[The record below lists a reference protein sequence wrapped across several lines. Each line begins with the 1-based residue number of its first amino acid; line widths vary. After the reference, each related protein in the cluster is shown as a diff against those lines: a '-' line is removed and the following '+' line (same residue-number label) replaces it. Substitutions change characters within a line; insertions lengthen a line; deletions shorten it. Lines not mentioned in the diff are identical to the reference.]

1 MARARPRP
9 AIDEFLD
16 RIPELTFVVGKGG
29 VGKTTCAIGIA
40 SRFAANGDSTLLVST
55 DPANA
60 LGPSL
65 GLPLAGGV
73 AKPVGNGLAAMQLD
87 PAAARQAFLAQWRD
101 VLVTIID
108 RGTYLDTEDIGGLVD
123 ASFPGADEIF
133 GLLVLGQLAMRD
145 GSSREWRRLVV
156 DTAPTGHTLRL
167 LELTDTFQ
175 AMIALLESM
184 QAKHRFMVSA
194 LTHRYRRDAA
204 DDFLDEMRRLVAAL
218 RQSLGDSSRAGAVL
232 VTRAEPVVIEETV
245 RYADAL
251 RRLGLAIKAV
261 VVEALPRSQARALDD
276 VIHSLGGFAPKDAMF
291 AVPIVA
297 PPPRGV
303 AEAAASLG
311 QMVHCRVKKTRTAGN
326 RLQGSRPRSAALKAG
341 GPAAQGVLEQL
352 LRPLTIV
359 GGKGGVGK
367 TTVSCALAIAAAARA
382 AAAEKILLVSTDP
395 APSIGDALG
404 YREPRWAH
412 DAPEPIES
420 VPHLDA
426 WQMDATAA
434 FHALRERYRDRI
446 DVLFDSLMGRNVD
459 AAHDRAILREL
470 LSLAPPGIDEL
481 YALASI
487 GEEIETRQYA
497 HIIVDP
503 APTGHLLRL
512 LELPALAIDW
522 SHRLMRLILKYKEVA
537 GLGDAAQELLN
548 FSRRTRALNA
558 LLRDETRAGIV
569 LVTLDEPLVRDET
582 TRLSGL
588 LRASG
593 VMVLGEV
600 MNRVPRASGTVAAA
614 ALAPQWPRP
623 LVGVNAIRDWWKRWQ
638 RPLSA

>member
-1 MARARPRP
+1 VSGGRARP
-9 AIDEFLD
+9 AIDELLD
-16 RIPELTFVVGKGG
+16 RLPQLSIVVGKGG
-29 VGKTTCAIGIA
+29 VGKTTCAMGIA

-73 AKPVGNGLAAMQLD
+73 PMLVEGCLSAMQLD
-87 PAAARQAFLAQWRD
+87 PGAARQAFLARWRD
-101 VLVTIID
+101 VLVTIVD
-108 RGTYLDTEDIGGLVD
+108 RGTYLDIEDIGGLVD

-133 GLLVLGQLAMRD
+133 GLLVLGQLLMRD
-145 GSSREWRRLVV
+145 EADRGWRRLVV

-167 LELTDTFQ
+167 LELPETFA

-204 DDFLDEMRRLVAAL
+204 DDFLDEMRRLVTGL
-218 RQSLGDSSRAGAVL
+218 RQALGDSSRAGAVL
-232 VTRAEPVVIEETV
+232 ITRAERVVIEETV
-245 RYADAL
+245 RYTEAL
-251 RRLGLAIKAV
+251 RKLGIAIDAII
-261 VVEALPRSQARALDD
+261 VEAAPRARPGALDD
-276 VIHSLGGFAPKDAMF
+276 VVLSLGAIAGEDSLF
-291 AVPIVA
+291 AVPTVV

-303 AEAAASLG
+303 VEAATSLG
-311 QMVHCRVKKTRTAGN
+311 KLRRLRMKKAPAAENRFRRSTRK
-326 RLQGSRPRSAALKAG
+326 PVALKAG
-341 GPAAQGVLEQL
+341 GPAAHGLLELL

-367 TTVSCALAIAAAARA
+367 TTISCALAIAAAAD
-382 AAAEKILLVSTDP
+382 ETTSGDVLLVSTDP
-395 APSIGDALG
+395 APSLGDALG
-404 YREPRWAH
+404 YGERRWAQ
-412 DAPEPIES
+412 DAPEPIVS
-420 VPHLDA
+420 IPRLYA

-446 DVLFDSLMGRNVD
+446 DALFDSLMGRNVD
-459 AAHDRAILREL
+459 AAHDRAILRDL

-487 GEEIETRQYA
+487 GEEIETERYA

-512 LELPALAIDW
+512 LELPPLAIDW
-522 SHRLMRLILKYKEVA
+522 SHRLMRLILKYREIA
-537 GLGDAAQELLN
+537 GLGEAAQELLN

-558 LLRDETRAGIV
+558 LLHDETRAGIV
-569 LVTLDEPLVRDET
+569 LVTLDEPVVRDET
-582 TRLSGL
+582 ARLSAM

-593 VMVLGEV
+593 VTILGEL
-600 MNRVPRASGTVAAA
+600 MNRAPKDAGKPPPLVVAPEW
-614 ALAPQWPRP
+614 PQP
-623 LVGVNAIRDWWKRWQ
+623 LVGASAIHEWWQRWQ
-638 RPLSA
+638 RPVSA